1 MKYWSRLQNAKSTAV
16 LFGLLP
22 CVLGLGAARYVHW
35 TDTVWLTTAG
45 GFWPI
50 VLLSIS
56 SAILI
61 KLMFSPFK
69 DRTSGVTAWLVLAWT
84 WFHFP
89 LWVAAREVP
98 YAAAVVGGDG
108 RVHIVSEVT
117 RDPTLRVWFL
127 TEHSSTRIVH
137 SVVGKVITSA
147 LELEYRYSEP
157 YIATRRDNEDLAKP
171 LTRAAGA
178 ILQEQAALPR
188 GSRIALLEKRA
199 VQDRILERI
208 CRATIGDDRVPCPI
222 RMRLSPQSDA
232 TGLGATWSSYYT
244 EKEAIEEKH
253 LPTLLRLL
261 TQPDS
266 PIVHRQEV
274 FALLLDI
281 AGDVAPLSQVAQQSH
296 FLDDDQFDKLIGRI
310 LASPGCGNEAVAII
324 SKANRLTME
333 QRFALRA
340 KALGDASI
348 ATLLA
353 HAVPLRISDLDIA
366 QLGPR
371 MRPAFIADPSVAVRA
386 LEVFGERL
394 PTGIQREAITE
405 IIKAKPSYAL
415 AALQHVNFSA
425 ELRRDLMSKV
435 LSDVSH
441 DDFSKVGLSKEKL
454 LGMLA
459 PMEMRALIAMAVRR
473 SETSGEW
480 LDFALNSLPISA
492 MTIDEQKSLL
502 TEVLFK
508 SPKAALEFVS
518 ENRRYLEPAE
528 VNEVTRD
535 YTRTI
540 TTDLCLHLSHRNK
553 NRKMEY
559 FSEAQL
565 KIFRDC
571 AETK

>member
-1 MKYWSRLQNAKSTAV
+1 MNYWSKLQDSRSTAV

-22 CVLGLGAARYVHW
+22 CVLGAGAAQYMRW

-45 GFWPI
+45 SFWPI

-56 SAILI
+56 GAILI

-69 DRTSGVTAWLVLAWT
+69 DRTSSVTAWLVLAWT
-84 WFHFP
+84 WFYLP
-89 LWVAAREVP
+89 LWVTAREVP
-98 YAAAVVGGDG
+98 YTAAVVGGDG

-117 RDPTLRVWFL
+117 RDPKLKVWFL
-127 TEHSSTRIVH
+127 TEHSGTRIVH
-137 SVVGKVITSA
+137 SVIGKVIASS

-157 YIATRRDNEDLAKP
+157 YIATRRNNEDLSKS

-178 ILQEQAALPR
+178 ILQEEAALPR

-199 VQDRILERI
+199 VQDRILEEI
-208 CRATIGDDRVPCPI
+208 CHATIGDRISCPI
-222 RMRLSPQSDA
+222 RMRLTPQSEA
-232 TGLGATWSSYYT
+232 TALGGTWSTYYT

-266 PIVHRQEV
+266 TLVHRKEV
-274 FALLLDI
+274 FALILRI
-281 AGDVAPLSQVAQQSH
+281 AGDVVPLSQVAQQSH
-296 FLDDDQFDKLIGRI
+296 LLDDDQFDKLIGRI
-310 LASPGCGNEAVAII
+310 LVSPGCGNEAVAII
-324 SKANRLTME
+324 TKANRLTSE
-333 QRFALRA
+333 QRLALRA

-353 HAVPLRISDLDIA
+353 QAVPLRISDLDIA
-366 QLGPR
+366 NLAPR
-371 MRPAFIADPSVAVRA
+371 MRPAFVADPSVAVRA
-386 LEVFGERL
+386 LEVFGDRL
-394 PTGIQREAITE
+394 PTDIQRDAVTQ

-415 AALQHVNFSA
+415 AALEHVNFSA
-425 ELRRDLMSKV
+425 EIRHDLMSKV
-435 LSDVSH
+435 LSDANH

-454 LGMLA
+454 LSMLT
-459 PMEMRALIAMAVRR
+459 PLEMRALIAKAVRR

-480 LDFALNSLPISA
+480 LNFALSSLPIGE
-492 MTIDEQKSLL
+492 MTPGEQKSLL

-518 ENRRYLEPAE
+518 ENRRYLEAAE
-528 VNEVTRD
+528 VNDVTRD

-559 FSEAQL
+559 FSESQL
-565 KIFRDC
+565 QIFRDC

>member
-1 MKYWSRLQNAKSTAV
+1 MNYWSKLQDARSTAL

-22 CVLGLGAARYVHW
+22 CMLGVGVAQYVRW

-45 GFWPI
+45 SFWPI

-56 SAILI
+56 GAILI

-69 DRTSGVTAWLVLAWT
+69 DRTSSITAWLVLAWT
-84 WFHFP
+84 WFHLP
-89 LWVAAREVP
+89 LWVTAREVP

-117 RDPTLRVWFL
+117 RDPTLKVWFL
-127 TEHSSTRIVH
+127 TEHSGTRIVH
-137 SVVGKVITSA
+137 SVIGKVIASS

-157 YIATRRDNEDLAKP
+157 YIATRRHNEDLSKS
-171 LTRAAGA
+171 LTTAAGA
-178 ILQEQAALPR
+178 ILQEEAALPR

-199 VQDRILERI
+199 VQDRVLEKI
-208 CRATIGDDRVPCPI
+208 CHATIGDRVSCPI
-222 RMRLSPQSDA
+222 RMRLTPQSEA
-232 TGLGATWSSYYT
+232 TALGGTWSTYYT
-244 EKEAIEEKH
+244 EREAIEEKH

-266 PIVHRQEV
+266 PLVHRNEV
-274 FALLLDI
+274 FALVLEI
-281 AGDVAPLSQVAQQSH
+281 AGDVLPLSQVAQQSH
-296 FLDDDQFDKLIGRI
+296 LLDDDQFDKLIGRI

-324 SKANRLTME
+324 TKANRLTSE
-333 QRFALRA
+333 QRIALRA
-340 KALGDASI
+340 KALGDAGI

-353 HAVPLRISDLDIA
+353 QAVSLRISDLDIA
-366 QLGPR
+366 RLAPR
-371 MRPAFIADPSVAVRA
+371 MRPAFLADPSVAVRA

-394 PTGIQREAITE
+394 PTDIQRDAVTE

-425 ELRRDLMSKV
+425 EIRRDLMSKV
-435 LSDVSH
+435 LSDASH

-454 LGMLA
+454 LGMLT
-459 PMEMRALIAMAVRR
+459 PMEMRALIAKAVTR
-473 SETSGEW
+473 SETSGGW
-480 LDFALNSLPISA
+480 LDFALSSLPIGA
-492 MTIDEQKSLL
+492 MTPDEQKSLL

-518 ENRRYLEPAE
+518 ENRRYLEAGE

-553 NRKMEY
+553 NRKIEY

-565 KIFRDC
+565 QIFRDC

>member
-1 MKYWSRLQNAKSTAV
+1 MNYWSKLQDSRSTAV

-22 CVLGLGAARYVHW
+22 CVLGAGAAQYMRW

-45 GFWPI
+45 SFWPI

-56 SAILI
+56 GAILI

-69 DRTSGVTAWLVLAWT
+69 DRTSSVTAWLVLAWT
-84 WFHFP
+84 WFYLP
-89 LWVAAREVP
+89 LWVTAREVP
-98 YAAAVVGGDG
+98 YTAAVVGGDG

-117 RDPTLRVWFL
+117 RDPKLKVWFL
-127 TEHSSTRIVH
+127 TEHSGTRIVH
-137 SVVGKVITSA
+137 SVIGKVIASS

-157 YIATRRDNEDLAKP
+157 YIATRRNNEDLSKS

-178 ILQEQAALPR
+178 ILQEEAALPR

-199 VQDRILERI
+199 VQDRILEEI
-208 CRATIGDDRVPCPI
+208 CHATIGDRISCPI
-222 RMRLSPQSDA
+222 RMRLTPQTEA
-232 TGLGATWSSYYT
+232 TALGGTWSTYYT

-266 PIVHRQEV
+266 TLVHRKEV
-274 FALLLDI
+274 FALILRI
-281 AGDVAPLSQVAQQSH
+281 AGDVVPLSQVAQQSH
-296 FLDDDQFDKLIGRI
+296 LLDDDQFDKLIGRI
-310 LASPGCGNEAVAII
+310 LVSPGCGNEAVAII
-324 SKANRLTME
+324 TKANRLTSE
-333 QRFALRA
+333 QRLALRA

-353 HAVPLRISDLDIA
+353 QAVPLRISDLDIA
-366 QLGPR
+366 NLAPR
-371 MRPAFIADPSVAVRA
+371 MRPAFVADPSVAVRA
-386 LEVFGERL
+386 LEVFGDRL
-394 PTGIQREAITE
+394 PTDIQRDAVTQ

-415 AALQHVNFSA
+415 AALEHVNFSA
-425 ELRRDLMSKV
+425 EIRHDLMSKV
-435 LSDVSH
+435 LSDANH

-454 LGMLA
+454 LSMLT
-459 PMEMRALIAMAVRR
+459 PLEMRALIAKAVRR

-480 LDFALNSLPISA
+480 LNFALSSLPIGE
-492 MTIDEQKSLL
+492 MTPGEQKSLL

-518 ENRRYLEPAE
+518 ENRRYLEAAE
-528 VNEVTRD
+528 VNDVTRD

-559 FSEAQL
+559 FSESQL
-565 KIFRDC
+565 QIFRDC